1 MILRII
7 ALNVLVLAFFLP
19 VHGQYEPELE
29 AGVRKH
35 KGIDRI
41 YRDFSE
47 GYATLDAGKVAGL
60 YTVNASYLS
69 PSSNVDEGRPAIL
82 DNFERYFSNVKKRG
96 QTMTISFRI
105 EKRRIFGNSGYDIGV
120 FEINH
125 SKDGEV
131 VNNSRGRFVVVTVKD
146 ADGKWRFDVDAYTPL
161 EAEKETP
168 S

>member
-7 ALNVLVLAFFLP
+7 ALNVFVFAFFLS
-19 VHGQYEPELE
+19 VHSQYEPELE
-29 AGVRKH
+29 GGVRKH

-60 YTVNASYLS
+60 YSVNASYLP
-69 PSSNVDEGRPAIL
+69 PSRDIVEGRPAIL
-82 DNFERYFSNVKKRG
+82 SNFERFFSNIKERG
-96 QTMTISFRI
+96 QTMNISFKI
-105 EKRRIFGNSGYDIGV
+105 EKRRVFGNSGYDIGV

-125 SKDGEV
+125 SKGGEV

-161 EAEKETP
+161 EAKKETP